1 MEVCDVDADGD
12 CLYRCLLCC
21 LRGDPEVCRELSL
34 STDGVTTLRSTIA
47 QSVRENLEVRKWLRT
62 LLRLHKQTEGGIN
75 LTEDNPLLAGARS
88 LTDVAEN
95 ITTNRVW
102 ASQVEVNVARL
113 LVAPFGIA
121 IVVVEG
127 ASDSAADQLLA
138 ALNQARM
145 PRCIVLVRVNQCHYR
160 FLRLRSITIFC
171 TAWLIYK
178 SAHMAMTED
187 KDSQLF

>member
-21 LRGDPEVCRELSL
+21 LRGSPTACRKLSL
-34 STDGVTTLRSTIA
+34 STGGVTTLRATIA
-47 QSVRENLEVRKWLRT
+47 QNVRENLEVRKWLRT

-88 LTDVAEN
+88 LADVSDN

-102 ASQVEVNVARL
+102 ASQVEINIARS
-113 LVAPFGIA
+113 LVAPCGIA

-127 ASDSAADQLLA
+127 DSDSAADQLLA
-138 ALNQARM
+138 ALNQTGE
-145 PRCIVLVRVNQCHYR
+145 PRCIVLVRVHQCHYR
-160 FLRLRSITIFC
+160 FLRLRSTTIFS

-178 SAHMAMTED
+178 SAQMAMTED
-187 KDSQLF
+187 EDSQLF